1 MIFNEAELKRL
12 IREAVREELENHRI
26 DPESY
31 LSINQVSE
39 KLEIGR
45 SSVEKMIR
53 EDGLPIIRIGALIRI
68 KNSSLQEW
76 LDMREIVGKVW
87 K

>member
-1 MIFNEAELKRL
+1 MIINEAELKRL

-26 DPESY
+26 EPESY
-31 LSINQVSE
+31 LSINQISE
-39 KLEIGR
+39 RLEIGR

-68 KNSSLQEW
+68 KNSSLQDW
-76 LDMREIVGKVW
+76 LEKRESVGKL
-87 K
+87 

>member
-1 MIFNEAELKRL
+1 MIINEAELKRL

-26 DPESY
+26 EPESY

-39 KLEIGR
+39 RLAIGR

-68 KNSSLQEW
+68 KNSSLQDW
-76 LDMREIVGKVW
+76 LEKRESVGKL
-87 K
+87 